1 MSSPPAMQAKPP
13 VNSARVPYL
22 DFAEDFVGVISRG
35 EKRATTRCPGPK
47 DTDVTSDLDA
57 VIAQG
62 WALATAGGRSSFAL
76 LAVDRVERRALAE
89 VDDSLAQEEGL
100 HTGDE
105 LRSTLQRFYPEL
117 AADDVVTV
125 VHFQLLKLIPAA
137 GG

>member
-1 MSSPPAMQAKPP
+1 MQAKPP

-89 VDDSLAQEEGL
+89 VDDSLAQEEGNL
-100 HTGDE
+100 VHVRESWPFHGV
-105 LRSTLQRFYPEL
+105 RSSAPLP
-117 AADDVVTV
+117 
-125 VHFQLLKLIPAA
+125 LLEQAT
-137 GG
+137 